1 MSRAAASLLALVF
14 AIPVTAADW
23 PQFLGPTRDGVSKE
37 TIAAWSGELK
47 PLWSKPIGAAHSS
60 PVVVAGVVYAFYEQK
75 GKNADTL
82 AAYDAKTGEQLWEKG
97 YDREEF
103 KPLFGYGPRG
113 TPVVEGGDIF
123 TLGGTGVLARWDAKT
138 GAVKWTVDTL
148 KQFKVDNLAFGVSA
162 SPLVYDGKVFVNVG
176 GKGSGLVAFDR
187 ESGKVVWQ
195 ATDDGMSYSSPV
207 VVGTGD
213 AARVVFL
220 TKENLIA
227 AEPKTGTVS
236 WKVPFKD
243 RISESATAPIAN
255 GNVLYGSS
263 VTLGSIA
270 LDLSANPPKPLWRN
284 RQLNCYFS
292 TPVVVGDDLYMLN
305 GVQKDILTQSINL
318 RCVDGKTGKVR
329 WEKQDI
335 GSYHA
340 AIIRSANDLLL
351 MLDDRGSLTLFEPNA
366 KEFKQLAK
374 AKVCGPTWA
383 HPALTDGVVYLRDEK
398 NLIAIPLK

>member
-1 MSRAAASLLALVF
+1 MLRAAAILLAF
-14 AIPVTAADW
+14 ALAMPAIAADW
-23 PQFLGPTRDGVSKE
+23 PQFLGPTRDGRSME
-37 TIAAWSGELK
+37 TVHAWSGELK

-60 PVVVAGVVYAFYEQK
+60 PVVVGGVVYAFYEPK
-75 GKNADTL
+75 GKNADAL
-82 AAYDAKTGEQLWEKG
+82 AAYDAKTGEPLWEKS
-97 YDREEF
+97 YDRDEF

-113 TPVVEGGDIF
+113 TPVVDGGDVF

-138 GAVKWTVDTL
+138 GVVKWIVDTL
-148 KQFKVDNLAFGVSA
+148 KQFKVENLAFGVSA

-195 ATDDGMSYSSPV
+195 STDDGMSYSSPV
-207 VVGTGD
+207 VVGKGE
-213 AARVVFL
+213 AARVIFL

-227 AEPKTGTVS
+227 VEPKTGTVS

-243 RISESATAPIAN
+243 RISESATAPIGN
-255 GNVLYGSS
+255 GNILYGSS

-292 TPVVVGDDLYMLN
+292 TPVAVGDDLYMLN

-329 WEKQDI
+329 WEKVDV

-340 AIIRSANDLLL
+340 AIIRTANDLLL

-366 KEFKQLAK
+366 KEYKQLAK
-374 AKVCGPTWA
+374 SKICGPTWA
-383 HPALTDGVVYLRDEK
+383 HPALSGGVVYLRDEK
-398 NLIAIPLK
+398 NLLAIPLK